1 MTHTDVIGIRL
12 AQENKPWHLVSGRIH
27 RCDPHGCDKD
37 AAGAGE
43 QTLAPYVAE
52 RRRSLSGTVYRGEYT
67 GVIHRDVIRIRLVQE
82 NKLWHLISGR
92 IHRSDPQ
99 GCDRDT
105 AGAGDLP
112 LAPYI
117 RENTQV

>member
-43 QTLAPYVAE
+43 QTLAPDVA
-52 RRRSLSGTVYRGEYT
+52 
-67 GVIHRDVIRIRLVQE
+67 
-82 NKLWHLISGR
+82 
-92 IHRSDPQ
+92 
-99 GCDRDT
+99 
-105 AGAGDLP
+105 
-112 LAPYI
+112 
-117 RENTQV
+117 ENTQE